1 MSLQLLEEGRGPAK
15 NRLLWLID
23 ITGRVLVVAIVSAL
37 FTTLL
42 NLSGKSSLTFQ
53 ATLAN
58 LAEGILFALVLLPL
72 ARRLPYR
79 MPARIISLFLPFYWT
94 AYLGNLVEALFYT
107 TTPRSELIAG
117 MMIFIIPSLIIAWL
131 MAWLFPA
138 YRPEQPVAGI
148 WQALRQ
154 RPLLS
159 WIWRLLIVGLL
170 YPIFLNYVFGALF
183 SPILGPYYNNP
194 AFAAQ
199 SHTTSQPFSILFP
212 EETVRGIIFAL
223 TLLPA
228 LAVLRGRTWPKIFS
242 TMLYLSMIGVVLE
255 AVIGV
260 AFSEPTWPVVL
271 RIGETFNTGLDG
283 IARGVIMAL
292 LLTLPDLPGVRQ
304 KVEDATTADQN
315 QDVNAAAITSQKASG

>member
-15 NRLLWLID
+15 NRLLWLAD
-23 ITGRVLVVAIVSAL
+23 ITSRVLVVAIVSAL
-37 FTTLL
+37 FSTLL
-42 NLSGKSSLTFQ
+42 HLTGKSPLSWQ
-53 ATLAN
+53 SVLAN
-58 LAEGILFALVLLPL
+58 LAEGVLFALILLPL

-79 MPARIISLFLPFYWT
+79 MPTRVISLFLPFYWT
-94 AYLGNLVEALFYT
+94 TYLGNLVEAFFYT
-107 TTPRSELIAG
+107 TVPHSELISG
-117 MMIFIIPSLIIAWL
+117 MIFFLIPSLIIAWL

-138 YRPEQPVAGI
+138 YRPEQPVVDI

-170 YPIFLNYVFGALF
+170 YPVFLNYVFGALF
-183 SPILGPYYNNP
+183 SPLLGPYYNNP

-199 SHTTSQPFSILFP
+199 SHTTSQPFYILFP

-223 TLLPA
+223 TSLPV
-228 LAVLRGRTWPKIFS
+228 LAVLRGRTWPKIFY
-242 TMLYLSMIGVVLE
+242 TMLYLSLIGVVLE

-260 AFSEPTWPVVL
+260 AFSEPTWPAVL

-283 IARGVIMAL
+283 VARGVIMAL
-292 LLTLPDLPGVRQ
+292 LLALPAVTGKQQ
-304 KVEDATTADQN
+304 KGKGTTVTD
-315 QDVNAAAITSQKASG
+315 

>member
-1 MSLQLLEEGRGPAK
+1 MSLQLLEDGRGPAK
-15 NRLLWLID
+15 NRLRWLLD

-37 FTTLL
+37 FSTLL
-42 NLSGKSSLTFQ
+42 QQLSGESSLSWQ
-53 ATLAN
+53 NILSN
-58 LAEGILFALVLLPL
+58 LAEGVLFALVLLPL

-79 MPARIISLFLPFYWT
+79 MPTRIISLFLPFYWT
-94 AYLGNLVEALFYT
+94 TYLGNLVEAYFYT

-117 MMIFIIPSLIIAWL
+117 AIIFIIPSLVVAWL

-138 YRPEQPVAGI
+138 YRPEQPVLRI

-183 SPILGPYYNNP
+183 SPILAPYYHNP

-199 SHTTSQPFSILFP
+199 SHTTSQPFYIFFP
-212 EETVRGIIFAL
+212 EEVVRGIIFAL

-228 LAVLRGRTWPKIFS
+228 LAVLRGRTWPKIFY
-242 TMLYLSMIGVVLE
+242 TMLYLSLIGVILE

-260 AFSEPTWPVVL
+260 AFSEPTWPAVL
-271 RIGETFNTGLDG
+271 RITETFNTGLDG
-283 IARGVIMAL
+283 VARGVVMAL
-292 LLTLPDLPGVRQ
+292 LLALPG
-304 KVEDATTADQN
+304 TT
-315 QDVNAAAITSQKASG
+315 

>member
-1 MSLQLLEEGRGPAK
+1 MSLQLLEDGRGPAK
-15 NRLLWLID
+15 NRLRWLLD

-37 FTTLL
+37 FSTLL
-42 NLSGKSSLTFQ
+42 QQLSGESSLSWQ
-53 ATLAN
+53 NILSN
-58 LAEGILFALVLLPL
+58 LAEGVLFALVLLPL

-79 MPARIISLFLPFYWT
+79 MPTRIISLFLPFYWT
-94 AYLGNLVEALFYT
+94 TYLGNLVEAYFYT

-117 MMIFIIPSLIIAWL
+117 GIIFIIPSLVVAWL

-138 YRPEQPVAGI
+138 YRPEQPVLGI

-183 SPILGPYYNNP
+183 SPILAPYYHNP

-199 SHTTSQPFSILFP
+199 SHTTSQPFYIFFP
-212 EETVRGIIFAL
+212 EEVVRGIIFAL

-228 LAVLRGRTWPKIFS
+228 LAVLRGRTWPKIFY
-242 TMLYLSMIGVVLE
+242 TMLYLSLIGVILE

-260 AFSEPTWPVVL
+260 AFSEPTWPAVL
-271 RIGETFNTGLDG
+271 RITETFNTGLDG
-283 IARGVIMAL
+283 VARGVVMAL
-292 LLTLPDLPGVRQ
+292 LLALPG
-304 KVEDATTADQN
+304 TT
-315 QDVNAAAITSQKASG
+315 

>member
-1 MSLQLLEEGRGPAK
+1 MSLQFLEEGRGPAK
-15 NRLLWLID
+15 NRLLWLAD

-37 FTTLL
+37 FSTLL
-42 NLSGKSSLTFQ
+42 NMSGKSSLSWQTI
-53 ATLAN
+53 LSN

-79 MPARIISLFLPFYWT
+79 MSTRIISLFLPFYWT
-94 AYLGNLVEALFYT
+94 TYLGNLVEALFYT
-107 TTPRSELIAG
+107 TLPRSELIAG
-117 MMIFIIPSLIIAWL
+117 ALVFLIPSLIIAWL

-138 YRPEQPVAGI
+138 YRPEQPVVSI

-183 SPILGPYYNNP
+183 SPILAPYYHNP

-199 SHTTSQPFSILFP
+199 SHTTSQPFYIFFP
-212 EETVRGIIFAL
+212 EEMVRGIIFAL

-228 LAVLRGRTWPKIFS
+228 LAILRGRTWPRIFY
-242 TMLYLSMIGVVLE
+242 TMLYLAVFGVVLE

-260 AFSEPTWPVVL
+260 AFSETTWPAVL
-271 RIGETFNTGLDG
+271 RITETINTGLDG
-283 IARGVIMAL
+283 VARGVIMAL
-292 LLTLPDLPGVRQ
+292 FLALPAVGDKQQQVS
-304 KVEDATTADQN
+304 DMAATDQA
-315 QDVNAAAITSQKASG
+315 VPAVASQEAQSS

>member
-1 MSLQLLEEGRGPAK
+1 MSLQLLEDGRGPAK
-15 NRLLWLID
+15 NRLRWLLD

-37 FTTLL
+37 FSTLL
-42 NLSGKSSLTFQ
+42 QQLSGESSLSWQ
-53 ATLAN
+53 NILSN
-58 LAEGILFALVLLPL
+58 LAEGVLFALVLLPL

-79 MPARIISLFLPFYWT
+79 MPTRINSLFLPFYWT
-94 AYLGNLVEALFYT
+94 TYLGNLVEAYFYT

-117 MMIFIIPSLIIAWL
+117 GIIFIIPSLVVAWL

-138 YRPEQPVAGI
+138 YRPEQPVLGI

-183 SPILGPYYNNP
+183 SPILAPYYHNP

-199 SHTTSQPFSILFP
+199 SHTTSQPFYIFFP
-212 EETVRGIIFAL
+212 EEVVRGIIFAL

-228 LAVLRGRTWPKIFS
+228 LAVLRGRTWPKIFY
-242 TMLYLSMIGVVLE
+242 TMLYLSLIGVILE

-260 AFSEPTWPVVL
+260 AFSEPTWPAVL
-271 RIGETFNTGLDG
+271 RITETFNTGLDG
-283 IARGVIMAL
+283 VARGVVMAL
-292 LLTLPDLPGVRQ
+292 LLALPG
-304 KVEDATTADQN
+304 TT
-315 QDVNAAAITSQKASG
+315 

>member
-1 MSLQLLEEGRGPAK
+1 MSLQLLEDGRGPAK
-15 NRLLWLID
+15 NRLRWLLD

-37 FTTLL
+37 FSTLL
-42 NLSGKSSLTFQ
+42 QQLSGESSLSWQ
-53 ATLAN
+53 NILSN
-58 LAEGILFALVLLPL
+58 LAEGVLFALVLLPL

-79 MPARIISLFLPFYWT
+79 MPTRIISLFLPFYWT
-94 AYLGNLVEALFYT
+94 TYLGNLVEAYFYT

-117 MMIFIIPSLIIAWL
+117 GILFIIPSLVVAWL

-138 YRPEQPVAGI
+138 FRPEQPVLGI

-183 SPILGPYYNNP
+183 SPILAPYYHNP

-199 SHTTSQPFSILFP
+199 SHTTSQPFYIFFP
-212 EETVRGIIFAL
+212 EEVVRGIIFAL

-228 LAVLRGRTWPKIFS
+228 LAVLRGRTWPKIFY
-242 TMLYLSMIGVVLE
+242 TMLYLSLIGVVLE

-260 AFSEPTWPVVL
+260 AFSEPTWPAVL
-271 RIGETFNTGLDG
+271 RITETFNTGLDG
-283 IARGVIMAL
+283 VARGVVMAL
-292 LLTLPDLPGVRQ
+292 LLALPG
-304 KVEDATTADQN
+304 TT
-315 QDVNAAAITSQKASG
+315 

>member
-1 MSLQLLEEGRGPAK
+1 MSLQLLEDGRGQAK
-15 NRLLWLID
+15 NRLLWLLD

-37 FTTLL
+37 FSTLL
-42 NLSGKSSLTFQ
+42 QLSGKSSLSWQ
-53 ATLAN
+53 NILSN
-58 LAEGILFALVLLPL
+58 LAEGVLFALVLLPL

-79 MPARIISLFLPFYWT
+79 IPTRIISLFLPFYWT
-94 AYLGNLVEALFYT
+94 TYLGNLVEAYFYT
-107 TTPRSELIAG
+107 TTSRSELIAG
-117 MMIFIIPSLIIAWL
+117 GIIFIIPSLVVAWL

-138 YRPEQPVAGI
+138 YRPEQPVLGI

-183 SPILGPYYNNP
+183 SPILAPYYHNP

-199 SHTTSQPFSILFP
+199 SHTTSQPFYIFFP
-212 EETVRGIIFAL
+212 EEVVRGIIFAL

-228 LAVLRGRTWPKIFS
+228 LAVLRGRTWPKIFF
-242 TMLYLSMIGVVLE
+242 TMLYLSLIGVILE

-260 AFSEPTWPVVL
+260 AFSEPTWPAAL
-271 RIGETFNTGLDG
+271 RITETFNTGLDG
-283 IARGVIMAL
+283 VARGVVMAL
-292 LLTLPDLPGVRQ
+292 LLALPG
-304 KVEDATTADQN
+304 
-315 QDVNAAAITSQKASG
+315 IT